1 MKVALR
7 SSAGVVLAVFF
18 IVLVGWPQASA
29 AQEVTGLATAVDG
42 KVYGL
47 FGDTITTVLA
57 STGTL
62 NTSGDARE
70 ASQINGNVPFVL
82 AAKVLHA
89 AAVGN
94 WNDRAASEASLSG
107 LAVTVNGTTIG
118 ADFVMVRVV
127 AVKNNLAIATASI
140 SELSING
147 SPVGISGAP
156 NQTVAIPGG
165 QIVINEQQASATGT
179 VVNALHVTVSGL
191 ADLVIASATAGI
203 D

>member
-7 SSAGVVLAVFF
+7 SRTGVVLAVFF
-18 IVLVGWPQASA
+18 TVLVGWPQASA

-89 AAVGN
+89 ASVGS
-94 WNDRAASEASLSG
+94 WNDQAASEASLSG

-118 ADFVMVRVV
+118 ADFVMARVV
-127 AVKNNLAIATASI
+127 AVKNSLAVATASI

-147 SPVGISGAP
+147 VPVGISGAP

-165 QIVINEQQASATGT
+165 QIVINEQRESATGT

-203 D
+203 E